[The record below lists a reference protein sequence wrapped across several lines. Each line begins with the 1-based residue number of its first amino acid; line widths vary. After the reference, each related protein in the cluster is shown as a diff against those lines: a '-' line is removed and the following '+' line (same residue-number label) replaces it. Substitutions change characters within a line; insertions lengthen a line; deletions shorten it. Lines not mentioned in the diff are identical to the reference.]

1 MNLTQE
7 QKRLKLAEACG
18 WKRIPKDDVGAA
30 ARLFY
35 GDTWWRDAEN
45 NTIASVEQL
54 PDYFNDLNA
63 CHNALA
69 ILTDKQCYT
78 FNSALSDLK
87 PPRRDIKHPFEK
99 WTWGSPADQY
109 AEALGQTLNLW

>member
-7 QKRLKLAEACG
+7 QKRVKLAEACG

-63 CHNALA
+63 CHEAEKTMTYEQHCHYADLLNFLIIPGPAA
-69 ILTDKQCYT
+69 NKST
-78 FNSALSDLK
+78 FATAAQ
-87 PPRRDIKHPFEK
+87 R
-99 WTWGSPADQY
+99 